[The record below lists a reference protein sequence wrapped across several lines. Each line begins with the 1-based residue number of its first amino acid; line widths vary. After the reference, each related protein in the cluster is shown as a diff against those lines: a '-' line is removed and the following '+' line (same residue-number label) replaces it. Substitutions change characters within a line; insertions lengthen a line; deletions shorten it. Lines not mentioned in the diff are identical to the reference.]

1 MKTSARTRV
10 VLLTGTIL
18 LGAAPFASQ
27 AHHSAAQ
34 YDLTVRD
41 NLVTGLVKVFA
52 VANPHTR
59 IVLEVADGK
68 GKREIEFEGHSRN
81 NFYRSGWRE
90 GVVKVG
96 EEITLVAAPKRDG
109 SDGGYVLGVITA
121 DGERF

>member
-59 IVLEVADGK
+59 IVLEVADEK

>member
-18 LGAAPFASQ
+18 LGAAPFATQ

-41 NLVTGLVKVFA
+41 NHVTGLVKVFA

-59 IVLEVADGK
+59 IVLEVSDAK

-109 SDGGYVLGVITA
+109 SDGGYVIGVITA